1 MAQSK
6 NAVVTGGASGM
17 GLEMARHI
25 VERGG
30 KALIVDMD
38 RDALK
43 LAASEL
49 GENALPVETDVSQ
62 ESDVEAMADQAFEQL
77 GRVDLVFAN
86 AGLQFDAPLIE
97 ATPQEFDLQYGTNVK
112 GSWMTARAF
121 ARRWIDRGEQGR
133 ICFTGSEH
141 SFGFQHDGAGL
152 YTGTKH
158 AVLGLADVMRREM
171 PESVGISV
179 FCPGL
184 VNTGFY
190 ASREKVG
197 LEEDNEALRKG
208 EKLMAR
214 GMPAFKAAGVAVEG
228 AIMGEWLIMTHA
240 VAREGA
246 KERWDEI
253 EDAFKRQAPPGS
265 DDANYK
271 VTELKKQIG
280 SEDPPPR

>member
-1 MAQSK
+1 MPQSK
-6 NAVVTGGASGM
+6 NAVLTGGASGM
-17 GLEMARHI
+17 GLEMARYI

-30 KALIVDMD
+30 KVMIADMD

-49 GENALPVETDVSQ
+49 GEAVFTYETDVAR
-62 ESDVEAMADQAFEQL
+62 EADIEAMADDAFEKL
-77 GRVDLVFAN
+77 GNVDLVFAN
-86 AGLQFDAPLIE
+86 AGLQFDAPLLK
-97 ATPQEFDLQYGTNVK
+97 ATAHEFDLQYGANVK
-112 GSWMTARAF
+112 GSWMTAKAF
-121 ARRWIDRGEQGR
+121 ANRWIERNEQGR
-133 ICFTGSEH
+133 VCFTGSEH
-141 SFGFQHDGAGL
+141 SLGFQHAGAGL

-158 AVLGLADVMRREM
+158 AILGLADVMRREM
-171 PESVGISV
+171 PETVGISV

-190 ASREKVG
+190 ASREKAG
-197 LEEDNEALRKG
+197 LEEDEEALRDG
-208 EKLMAR
+208 EKLMSR
-214 GMPAFKAAGVAVEG
+214 GMPASKAAGAAVEG
-228 AIMGEWLIMTHA
+228 AIMGEWLIVTHA

-271 VTELKKQIG
+271 VTELKKQIA

>member
-25 VERGG
+25 VQRGG
-30 KALIVDMD
+30 KAVIVDMD

-49 GENALPVETDVSQ
+49 GENAFPVETDVSV
-62 ESDVEAMADQAFEQL
+62 ESDVEAMADEAFEQL

-86 AGLQFDAPLIE
+86 AGLQFDAPLLE

-141 SFGFQHDGAGL
+141 SLGFQHDGAGL

-158 AVLGLADVMRREM
+158 AILGLADVMRREM
-171 PESVGISV
+171 PESVAISV

-190 ASREKVG
+190 ASREKAG
-197 LEEDNEALRKG
+197 LEEDGEALRTG

-214 GMPAFKAAGVAVEG
+214 GMPASKAAGAAVEG

-253 EDAFKRQAPPGS
+253 EDALKRQAPPGS

-271 VTELKKQIG
+271 VTELKKQIE

>member
-62 ESDVEAMADQAFEQL
+62 ESDVEAMADQAFDQL

-121 ARRWIDRGEQGR
+121 ARRWIDRGAQGR

-141 SFGFQHDGAGL
+141 SLGFQHDGAGL

-158 AVLGLADVMRREM
+158 AVLGLAGVMRREM

-190 ASREKVG
+190 ASREKAG

-280 SEDPPPR
+280 SEDPAPR

>member
-30 KALIVDMD
+30 KVLIADMD
-38 RDALK
+38 RDALA
-43 LAASEL
+43 LAASDL
-49 GENALPVETDVSQ
+49 GEAAFTFEADVSR
-62 ESDVEAMADQAFEQL
+62 ESNVESMADEAFEKL

-86 AGLQFDAPLIE
+86 AGLQFDAPLLE
-97 ATPQEFDLQYGTNVK
+97 ATPQEFDFQYGANVK
-112 GSWMTARAF
+112 GSWMTAKAF
-121 ARRWIDRGEQGR
+121 ANRWIKRGEQGR

-141 SFGFQHDGAGL
+141 SLGFQHDGAGL

-158 AVLGLADVMRREM
+158 AILGLADVMRREM
-171 PESVGISV
+171 PEAVGISV

-190 ASREKVG
+190 ASREKAG
-197 LEEDNEALRKG
+197 LEEDNEALKTG
-208 EKLMAR
+208 EKLMSK
-214 GMPAFKAAGVAVEG
+214 GMPAHKAAGAAVEG
-228 AIMGEWLIMTHA
+228 AMMGEWLIMTHA

-253 EDAFKRQAPPGS
+253 DDAFQRQAPPGS

-271 VTELKKQIG
+271 VTELKEQIE
-280 SEDPPPR
+280 SEGPPPR